1 MRNCVAGLGLLASA
15 LKHVQQPCILTMDS
29 FPPNPT
35 HQAARPVARSDAT
48 GLSDRP
54 GNRPTV
60 SAIVPARNE
69 ALCIAAVVR
78 GLLAQRSVHGEPLV
92 TEVVVADNGS
102 SDGTALIA
110 RAAGARVV
118 DVPQPGYGQACWEA
132 VHASVGE
139 VLLFVDGDGAASPDE
154 ASTVLAGISRGAD
167 LVVGVRQTIESGAM
181 TATQRFGNGLACW
194 LMRSIWRM
202 PAADLGP
209 YRAIRREAFD
219 ALDMKDRSFGWTVE
233 MQVRAHVLGL
243 RVSEAAVTWH
253 ARTAGVS
260 KISGTLSGVLGA
272 GVGILGMIARL
283 WWRERRRPAAP
294 PYPSHPL
301 PVPVRHE
308 TVH

>member
-1 MRNCVAGLGLLASA
+1 MRNWVAGLGLLAPV
-15 LKHVQQPCILTMDS
+15 LTHVQQPCIFSMNS
-29 FPPNPT
+29 CPSSPT
-35 HQAARPVARSDAT
+35 HQAARPVARSDAD
-48 GLSDRP
+48 GVSDH
-54 GNRPTV
+54 PTV

-102 SDGTALIA
+102 NDGTALIA

-118 DVPQPGYGQACWEA
+118 NVPQPGYGQACWEA

-139 VLLFVDGDGAASPDE
+139 VLLFVDGDGAASPHE

-209 YRAIRREAFD
+209 YRAIRRQAFD

-260 KISGTLSGVLGA
+260 KISGTLRGVLGA

-283 WWRERRRPAAP
+283 WWRERLRPAAP

-301 PVPVRHE
+301 PVPDRHE

>member
-15 LKHVQQPCILTMDS
+15 LKHVQQPCIFTM
-29 FPPNPT
+29 NPSPSKPS
-35 HQAARPVARSDAT
+35 HQAVRLVARSDAT
-48 GLSDRP
+48 GP

-139 VLLFVDGDGAASPDE
+139 VLLFVDGDGAASPHE

-243 RVSEAAVTWH
+243 RVSEVPVTWH
-253 ARTAGVS
+253 ARTAGIS
-260 KISGTLSGVLGA
+260 KISGTLRGVLGA

-283 WWRERRRPAAP
+283 WWRERHRPAAAL
-294 PYPSHPL
+294 YPTVPL
-301 PVPVRHE
+301 RVPAQHE